1 MLPTCTILQ
10 ESPIFFFSRSLTLL
24 LLSDNLHLHLGRDA
38 SSVTCAGAWR
48 WVMIKIGP
56 CLPLHAVAV
65 CRASFASRHRHKIF
79 FSSLPRPPSYHKRTD
94 TARARERRRW
104 PCRMSVWYCD
114 TYARFPG
121 RAVSGHNLTAQAEAA
136 APIKLTTY
144 GPHAACAALPPR
156 QSADAASLR
165 PPIRGYE
172 VASLRCCRPANCQT
186 SRQCSPVCTLRGPRT
201 S

>member
-65 CRASFASRHRHKIF
+65 CRASFAPAAFLSQADRHRPGARTAALAVPDVRLVLRYVREISRSGGVGSQSH
-79 FSSLPRPPSYHKRTD
+79 SPSRSRCPHQVD
-94 TARARERRRW
+94 DIRAACCVCCSTTQTERRCSQ
-104 PCRMSVWYCD
+104 P
-114 TYARFPG
+114 T
-121 RAVSGHNLTAQAEAA
+121 
-136 APIKLTTY
+136 
-144 GPHAACAALPPR
+144 
-156 QSADAASLR
+156 
-165 PPIRGYE
+165 
-172 VASLRCCRPANCQT
+172 PAH
-186 SRQCSPVCTLRGPRT
+186 
-201 S
+201 